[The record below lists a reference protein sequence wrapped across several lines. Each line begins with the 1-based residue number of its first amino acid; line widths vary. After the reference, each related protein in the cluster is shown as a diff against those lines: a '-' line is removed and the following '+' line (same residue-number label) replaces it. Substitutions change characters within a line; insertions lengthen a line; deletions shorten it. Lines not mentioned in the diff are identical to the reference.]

1 MNIFIIAPAVL
12 LLCVLGMSIGVIMGR
27 KPIKH
32 CGAAIDANGNKT
44 ECALCGNTSCKNK
57 KSPENDQPPQ

>member
-1 MNIFIIAPAVL
+1 MNILVLTLIVLGVL
-12 LLCVLGMSIGVIMGR
+12 LICVGGMSVGVLAGR

-32 CGAAIDANGNKT
+32 CGGAATDAQGNPV

-57 KSPENDQPPQ
+57 K